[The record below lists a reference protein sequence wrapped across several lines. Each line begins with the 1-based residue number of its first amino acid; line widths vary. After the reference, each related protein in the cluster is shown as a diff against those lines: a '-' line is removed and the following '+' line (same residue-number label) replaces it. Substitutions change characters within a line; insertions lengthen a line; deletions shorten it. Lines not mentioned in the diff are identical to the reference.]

1 MRRIAAALCL
11 FIAVVPALAAEKAD
25 DATVKGGEPGPN
37 VEMPYLMAPMNGADG
52 KLAAYAYISTRLTA
66 GSPAAALQV
75 RDKLAFIQDAFV
87 RDVNS
92 AGVAAAGDLDNVD
105 IAAVESRLTADAR
118 RIIGVPNV
126 KMVTVCTVQVAP
138 LHAKQAPRMAD
149 TTDLADPKAI
159 PKSRCEGEKADKADK
174 AGKAG

>member
-1 MRRIAAALCL
+1 MRRLLLALTLVAA
-11 FIAVVPALAAEKAD
+11 PALAAEKAS
-25 DATVKGGEPGPN
+25 DATVKGGDPGTN
-37 VEMPYLMAPMNGADG
+37 VEMPYLMAPMNDADG
-52 KLAAYAYISTRLTA
+52 KLTAYAYISTRLTA

-87 RDVNS
+87 RDVNG
-92 AGVAAAGDLDNVD
+92 AAIAAASDLNTVD

-138 LHAKQAPRMAD
+138 LHAKQAAPLAD
-149 TTDLADPKAI
+149 ATDLADPKAI
-159 PKSRCEGEKADKADK
+159 PKSRCEGEKTDK
-174 AGKAG
+174 AG

>member
-1 MRRIAAALCL
+1 MRRIAAVLC
-11 FIAVVPALAAEKAD
+11 IVVAAPALAAEKAD
-25 DATVKGGEPGPN
+25 DATVKGGAPGTN
-37 VEMPYLMAPMNGADG
+37 VEMPYLMAPLNGADG

-92 AGVAAAGDLDNVD
+92 TGVAAAGNLNSVD

-118 RIIGVPNV
+118 RIIGTPNV

-138 LHAKQAPRMAD
+138 LHAKQAAPLAD
-149 TTDLADPKAI
+149 ATDLADPKAL
-159 PKSRCEGEKADKADK
+159 PKSRCEGDKA
-174 AGKAG
+174 A

>member
-1 MRRIAAALCL
+1 MRRIAAILCL
-11 FIAVVPALAAEKAD
+11 LAAAPALAAEKAD
-25 DATVKGGEPGPN
+25 DATVKGGEPGTN

-52 KLAAYAYISTRLTA
+52 KLTAYAYISTRLTA

-87 RDVNS
+87 RDVNGLS
-92 AGVAAAGDLDNVD
+92 VAATGDLDNVD

-118 RIIGVPNV
+118 RIIGAPNV

-138 LHAKQAPRMAD
+138 LHANQAPRLAD
-149 TTDLADPKAI
+149 ATDLADPKVI
-159 PKSRCEGEKADKADK
+159 PKSRCEGEKTDKVNK
-174 AGKAG
+174 GG

>member
-1 MRRIAAALCL
+1 MRRILFALSL
-11 FIAVVPALAAEKAD
+11 IAVPALAAEKAD
-25 DATVKGGEPGPN
+25 DAQIKGGPPGTN
-37 VEMPYLMAPMNGADG
+37 VEMPYLMAPMNDGDG

-92 AGVAAAGDLDNVD
+92 ASVAATGDLTGVD

-118 RIIGVPNV
+118 RIIGTPNV

-138 LHAKQAPRMAD
+138 LHAREAPRLAD
-149 TTDLADPKAI
+149 ATDLADPKAI
-159 PKSRCEGEKADKADK
+159 PKSRCEGEKADKPEK
-174 AGKAG
+174 AG